1 MARGIEIREAHFPGR
16 APIETYGNGGFRFA
30 DMSHRGSILCLPSG
44 IHGWDM
50 DATKPLSIENFQR
63 VLAEAGDIEFLLV
76 GTGVDMRPIPA
87 DLKAAL
93 KAAGHLFGS
102 DEHGRRGAHI
112 QHHAPGIPRRGRGID
127 RGLSMADMSLKN
139 QDICLAMLRD
149 SDRDRYL
156 ACLLSPPDKRG
167 ALAALYAFNAELAR
181 IRDLVHEPLPGE
193 VRMQYWRD
201 LLEGNA
207 HGSTE
212 ANPVASALL
221 SAIDVHRL
229 PRQTLVD
236 MIDARIFDLYD
247 DPMET
252 RVSLEGYAGETASA
266 LIQLASLVL
275 VAGGGAKSAEAAGHA
290 GVAQAIAGLLA
301 ADAAASPPRPGLYSA

>member
-1 MARGIEIREAHFPGR
+1 
-16 APIETYGNGGFRFA
+16 
-30 DMSHRGSILCLPSG
+30 
-44 IHGWDM
+44 
-50 DATKPLSIENFQR
+50 
-63 VLAEAGDIEFLLV
+63 
-76 GTGVDMRPIPA
+76 
-87 DLKAAL
+87 
-93 KAAGHLFGS
+93 
-102 DEHGRRGAHI
+102 
-112 QHHAPGIPRRGRGID
+112 
-127 RGLSMADMSLKN
+127 MADFSSRN

-156 ACLLSPPDKRG
+156 ACLLSPLDRRG

-181 IRDLVHEPLPGE
+181 VRDLVHEPLPGE

-207 HGSTE
+207 HGATE
-212 ANPVASALL
+212 ANPIAAALL
-221 SAIDVHRL
+221 SAIEAHRL

-275 VAGGGAKSAEAAGHA
+275 GADEAVSSAEAAGHA
-290 GVAQAIAGLLA
+290 GVAQAIAGLLLLMPLHRHRGQVYIPLEILA
-301 ADAAASPPRPGLYSA
+301 ATGLDRDTFLAGRDKTRISAAIEAFAGLGRDHLERARGVAISSVVFPAFLPATLAGPVLVKAQKAGAALFERSLQQSQWRRQISMTRALMRKKI